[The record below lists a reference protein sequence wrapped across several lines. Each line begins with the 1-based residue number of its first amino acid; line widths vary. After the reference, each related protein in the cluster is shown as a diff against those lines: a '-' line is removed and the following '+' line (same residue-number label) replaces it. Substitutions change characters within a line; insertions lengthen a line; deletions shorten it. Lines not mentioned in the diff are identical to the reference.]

1 MLGYEYILSS
11 LIWRWCC
18 CFRGTLGNL
27 HWCRWIIL
35 NKWKCLNLKTSRLVA
50 FIVTNDR
57 WSEKS
62 NISIYIWWI
71 RWYSDLQYLWMDEM
85 RSNGKKRMRM
95 SEGERCYL
103 AECQRERDWSTMVS
117 KVTMHKNIF
126 HKRPQMSK
134 SIGRN
139 GWNRSNWYS
148 TWVIVKLMYDYD
160 ILYPTPRIQLSVRS
174 FVCPNFYMHRI

>member
-1 MLGYEYILSS
+1 MIVGLRKVIY
-11 LIWRWCC
+11 
-18 CFRGTLGNL
+18 L
-27 HWCRWIIL
+27 H
-35 NKWKCLNLKTSRLVA
+35 
-50 FIVTNDR
+50 
-57 WSEKS
+57 
-62 NISIYIWWI
+62 IWWI

-85 RSNGKKRMRM
+85 RSYGKKEWEWAREKDVTWLNAR
-95 SEGERCYL
+95 E
-103 AECQRERDWSTMVS
+103 RERDWSTMVS

-126 HKRPQMSK
+126 HKRPQMRK

-174 FVCPNFYMHRI
+174 FVCPNFLHASYIVILMGHTTWAPNGREGRSQAGP